1 MFKLKSI
8 YILPILSFL
17 LLFIFPKGEV
27 NAAKIEIG
35 DYNLDKQSIVE
46 DDLYISGDSIV
57 INGVVDGDLVAVG
70 QNITLDGTVTGDIYL
85 FGTTV
90 TVAGNIYGSGIVAGS
105 SVVISGTLR
114 DNVYIAAMMAD
125 LDGSFNKDIAALT
138 GTFKLNGTVADDVR
152 VASGQVISTASV
164 GGDFLIGGD
173 NYTVEE
179 NSISGDLIAGNDNAF
194 SRKDNED
201 EELNF
206 TRSDFLGFNIGLTIV
221 NFLGM
226 YIVGILLI
234 YSAPVKTLQI
244 EKKIISSWEE
254 LLKSYAIGLVI
265 LFTIPIPLFL
275 LILTFV
281 GAPLAFLII
290 GILIFLA
297 VFGTVWT
304 ESAMGQKI
312 LQLSKKKDNGRFVS
326 LLLGRSVSVV
336 VRLIPIIREL
346 YSLSLILVTVGAVVR
361 TKYDAFS
368 QSRKVTKKEVKNSKK
383 K

>member
-8 YILPILSFL
+8 YILPILSLL

-254 LLKSYAIGLVI
+254 LLKSYAIGLVR